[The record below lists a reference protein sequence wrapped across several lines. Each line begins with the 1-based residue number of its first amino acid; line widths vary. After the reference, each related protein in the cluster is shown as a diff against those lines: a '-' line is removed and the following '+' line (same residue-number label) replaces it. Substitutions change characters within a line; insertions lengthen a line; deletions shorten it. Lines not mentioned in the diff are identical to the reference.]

1 MSRKTRK
8 VWMIINLVLFIV
20 LSILYLPTVLEGNKI
35 HLLIYVLFSI
45 GLLKDVFLWKKR
57 KRKPFRLAFFHL
69 FCRLFHR

>member
-20 LSILYLPTVLEGNKI
+20 LSILYLPTILEGNKI

-45 GLLKDVFLWKKR
+45 GLLKDVFLWKKE
-57 KRKPFRLAFFHL
+57 KESHSD
-69 FCRLFHR
+69 